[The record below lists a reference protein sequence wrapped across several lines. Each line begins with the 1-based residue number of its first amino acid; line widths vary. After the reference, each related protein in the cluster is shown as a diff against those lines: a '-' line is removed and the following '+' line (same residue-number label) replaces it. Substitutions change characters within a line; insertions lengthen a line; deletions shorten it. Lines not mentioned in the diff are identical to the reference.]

1 MYVYIYICM
10 YIYVYIY
17 MQTLCVNHYSYC
29 QRLERNF
36 AAMAVAKLSPCR
48 LMWLELGQS
57 KPFSSH

>member
-1 MYVYIYICM
+1 MYVYICICM
-10 YIYVYIY
+10 SIY

-48 LMWLELGQS
+48 LMWPELGQS